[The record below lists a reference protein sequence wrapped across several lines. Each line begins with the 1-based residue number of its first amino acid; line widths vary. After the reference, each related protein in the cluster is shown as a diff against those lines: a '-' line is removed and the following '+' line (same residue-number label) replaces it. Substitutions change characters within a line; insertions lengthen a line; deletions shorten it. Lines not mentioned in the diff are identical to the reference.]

1 MIDFSMMK
9 MCEGLKNSPK
19 SNTGISKTQ
28 DSNNFNKIMRDI
40 ETSTLNKVDDKVS
53 IDKEMKEFTE
63 EDIKKVLE
71 DLEKELGDEY
81 SKEDI
86 TNLAGLGMLV
96 CMLDKR
102 DESFISL
109 DIEGINSLDSEV
121 DFIDIQVK
129 DVNDLE
135 SIAKEMVAC
144 LNFTDAKISIPLIKS
159 MEETIDFGEKVIELI
174 MDDNNSVDLELK
186 NMSNEDISKVV
197 NKFADESG
205 LDIQNKSEGII
216 TAIKSIAS
224 NKEISDL
231 KVKNIYSTETKSTD
245 LIGLEG
251 VESLDKSFN
260 IEKISYN
267 KDVLGNSNANKESY
281 NNFLFNQRVRNLGV
295 ESSDESIDKLIKII
309 NKNVNDDV
317 ADKLN
322 PYTYS
327 TDMHVDDKISANVA
341 SQEVRQSHVAQDIFK
356 SIKHMETND
365 VKELVLKVKPREL
378 GEISIQLMKKG
389 EISEVVIIV
398 EREEIFNS
406 TKRSLAEIN
415 AQLKDAGI
423 KISNI
428 SVQMKS
434 NDNNAGFNFMSNS
447 EDRNF
452 ENQKNR
458 SSEGKRRKV
467 NEKNI
472 EDEIDGTIKYQKI
485 NEDNGIN
492 LLA

>member
-9 MCEGLKNSPK
+9 MCEGLKNSSK

-40 ETSTLNKVDDKVS
+40 KTSALNKVDDKVS
-53 IDKEMKEFTE
+53 TDKEVKEFTE

-86 TNLAGLGMLV
+86 ANLAGLSMLV

-102 DESFISL
+102 DESVVSL
-109 DIEGINSLDSEV
+109 DFKGINSLDSEV
-121 DFIDIQVK
+121 DFIDIQIK
-129 DVNDLE
+129 DINDLE

-144 LNFTDAKISIPLIKS
+144 LNFADAKISIPLIKS
-159 MEETIDFGEKVIELI
+159 TGEPIDFGEKVVELI
-174 MDDNNSVDLELK
+174 LTDNNLVDLGLE
-186 NMSNEDISKVV
+186 NISTEDINKVI
-197 NKFADESG
+197 NKFANESG
-205 LDIQNKSEGII
+205 LDVRNKSEGIM
-216 TAIKSIAS
+216 TAIKSMS
-224 NKEISDL
+224 NNKELSDL
-231 KVKNIYSTETKSTD
+231 KVKNIYSTDTESVG
-245 LIGLEG
+245 LIGFEDL
-251 VESLDKSFN
+251 ESLDKFFN
-260 IEKISYN
+260 VEKINYN
-267 KDVLGNSNANKESY
+267 KDVLDNLNSNKESY
-281 NNFLFNQRVRNLGV
+281 NNFLFNQRVRSLDV
-295 ESSDESIDKLIKII
+295 ESSDESIDKLIKIM
-309 NKNVNDDV
+309 NENVNDDV

-327 TDMHVDDKISANVA
+327 TDMHIDDKISANVA
-341 SQEVRQSHVAQDIFK
+341 PQEVRTSHVSQDIFK
-356 SIKHMETND
+356 SIKHMESND
-365 VKELVLKVKPREL
+365 IKELVLKVKPREL

-452 ENQKNR
+452 ENQKNH
-458 SSEGKRRKV
+458 SNEGKRRKV

-472 EDEIDGTIKYQKI
+472 EDEIDETIKHQKI
-485 NEDNGIN
+485 NEGNGIN